1 MQGLALR
8 CRELHCPGY
17 FWKVCFP
24 SQVCQQTHLTRQQL
38 QVWHVGMHEYTHL
51 DPKKPLMDSICCNV
65 EMRREN
71 E

>member
-51 DPKKPLMDSICCNV
+51 DPKKTPNGLHLLQCGD
-65 EMRREN
+65 ET
-71 E
+71 